1 MHLSVVVDEYGDVSG
16 IVTLEDL
23 LEEIVGNIYDE
34 FDEPEPAEIK
44 QVAENLWKASGSV
57 PMDEIES
64 MLDIKFP
71 DDLDFDTLNGMVYY
85 CLSAIPNDGVELDI
99 EDFGIHVHVKR
110 IVNRRVEEADIWKVE
125 PAEESEEN
133 EESK

>member
-1 MHLSVVVDEYGDVSG
+1 
-16 IVTLEDL
+16 
-23 LEEIVGNIYDE
+23 
-34 FDEPEPAEIK
+34 
-44 QVAENLWKASGSV
+44 
-57 PMDEIES
+57 

>member
-57 PMDEIES
+57 P
-64 MLDIKFP
+64 LY
-71 DDLDFDTLNGMVYY
+71 VY
-85 CLSAIPNDGVELDI
+85 LFHARHKIPGRSGLR
-99 EDFGIHVHVKR
+99 H
-110 IVNRRVEEADIWKVE
+110 A
-125 PAEESEEN
+125 
-133 EESK
+133 